1 MLTAVRNKQKLKY
14 SLYLDREPI
23 YELDEDGNK
32 IVEFVDEEGNIY
44 YKETGSYMSAW
55 SEPVEFFA
63 NISQSGGEAEA
74 REYGLSNEDFDAVM
88 VSVKG
93 YVPLVIGSL
102 IWHNSEVL
110 YEDEENT
117 DVDEKSADYKVLR
130 VLESLNMTKYLLKSV
145 AK

>member
-14 SLYLDREPI
+14 SLYLGREPI

-44 YKETGSYMSAW
+44 YKETGSYTSAW

-74 REYGLSNEDFDAVM
+74 REYGLSNEDFDATILTI
-88 VSVKG
+88 KG
-93 YVPLVIGSL
+93 YVPLVLGSL
-102 IWHNSEVL
+102 IWHTGEVL
-110 YEDEENT
+110 CDENNN
-117 DVDEKSADYKVLR
+117 VDEKSADYKVLK
-130 VLESLNMTKYLLKSV
+130 VDPSLNQTIYFLKSV

>member
-14 SLYLDREPI
+14 SLYLGREPI
-23 YELDEDGNK
+23 YELDEEGNK

-44 YKETGSYMSAW
+44 YKETGSYTSAW

-74 REYGLSNEDFDAVM
+74 REYGLSTEDFDATILTI
-88 VSVKG
+88 KG
-93 YVPLVIGSL
+93 RVPLVLGSL
-102 IWHNSEVL
+102 IWHTSEVL
-110 YEDEENT
+110 YDENNN
-117 DVDEKSADYKVLR
+117 VDEKSADYKVLK
-130 VLESLNMTKYLLKSV
+130 VDPSLNQTIYFLKSV